1 MRFPFLRFALFRRG
15 ITAAGSLPLL
25 RKTDF
30 YFPKIVVNYS
40 DGRRV
45 PMKKKRIEKLKNLAF
60 NLLDMEIPV
69 YAANA
74 CYFLAISIF
83 PALLLVL
90 ASLRYTALS
99 ATDLIWLLEG
109 ILPGALMGAA
119 ESLIVSTYYNSSA
132 GLLGISALAML
143 WSSSRGVHGLLTGL
157 NRIYGVHEDR
167 GWIYTRLI
175 SVGYTFVFLLL
186 LIVTLVFQV
195 FGESLADRLWLGRF
209 LSGLIDLHSVWLVL
223 VQILVFVLIY
233 MVLPNRRNRFLWSLP
248 GAVLAALGWRGFSQI
263 FSLYVE
269 RMLER
274 YTNIYGSVYTVAIGL
289 LWLYCCMCILLFGGL
304 INRLLQPVSQQ

>member
-1 MRFPFLRFALFRRG
+1 
-15 ITAAGSLPLL
+15 
-25 RKTDF
+25 
-30 YFPKIVVNYS
+30 
-40 DGRRV
+40 
-45 PMKKKRIEKLKNLAF
+45 MKKKRIEKLKNLAF

-248 GAVLAALGWRGFSQI
+248 GAMLAALGLAW
-263 FSLYVE
+263 L
-269 RMLER
+269 LP
-274 YTNIYGSVYTVAIGL
+274 GL
-289 LWLYCCMCILLFGGL
+289 LAVCGADAGALHQHLRLRLHRGHRIAVALLL
-304 INRLLQPVSQQ
+304 HVHPPVRRTHQPAAAARQPAVGTV